1 MCQDKAPVIIY
12 WCFSCGR
19 IMAKEYALSFYRSKA
34 WERCRAGYIS
44 KRYGIDGGMC
54 ERCRKEPG
62 YIVHHKIH
70 ITPMNINNPDITLNE
85 RNLQFVCKKLQV
97 DVHGLHGCNLLFCFD
112 GCEARRLL
120 DLSVKSGFS
129 LLAVLCG

>member
-1 MCQDKAPVIIY
+1 VSGKAPVIIY

-19 IMAKEYALSFYRSKA
+19 ILAKEYALSFYRSKA

-62 YIVHHKIH
+62 YIVHHRIH

-85 RNLQFVCKKLQV
+85 RNLQFVCKNCHEII
-97 DVHGLHGCNLLFCFD
+97 HGYCGMQKNEHREFAFD
-112 GCEARRLL
+112 QDGNPILKPDPPRFTE
-120 DLSVKSGFS
+120 
-129 LLAVLCG
+129 